1 MLLII
6 TAWRRKVMLL
16 ARLLVALAIV
26 VAIICQFATLL
37 KQNFPGTG
45 F

>member
-16 ARLLVALAIV
+16 VRLLVALAII
-26 VAIICQFATLL
+26 VATICQIAALL

>member
-16 ARLLVALAIV
+16 ARLLVALAIII
-26 VAIICQFATLL
+26 ATICQIAGLI
-37 KQNFPGTG
+37 KQNLPGTG